1 MPPVSLDPTSRETAR
16 LDTIIAIPVRNEAE
30 RIARCLT
37 AIGGQAGL
45 APGRLGLVLFL
56 NNCTD
61 GTAEIVA
68 GLVPGL
74 PIPVRVIERTY
85 AGAHAG
91 WARRAA
97 MDAAVAWLEGEGAS
111 PATATILTTDA
122 DSVVPP
128 DWVAANLAALA
139 AGADAVAGRVELI
152 PEEAALLPPSLPARG
167 RLEDT
172 YDALITEMEAR
183 IDPDP
188 HDPWP
193 CHRTTI
199 GASLSVRLPAY
210 RQVGGMPEIPLGED
224 GAFVGALL
232 EQGFRVRHDRAV
244 LVLISARLTG
254 RAPGGVAD
262 TIRSRCEEPDA
273 LCDARMEAV
282 PRALHRYAWRARLRR
297 LHAEGRLGRDLAWA
311 QRLGIPEAEARRIAA
326 LPRVGEIVAAVD
338 RASPRLAYRPL
349 MPRHLPGQIR
359 LARLVLPVLRA
370 ALRLRRARP
379 AAALPA
385 VPAATADA

>member
-1 MPPVSLDPTSRETAR
+1 MPPVSSTPSR
-16 LDTIIAIPVRNEAE
+16 LDTVIAIPVRNEAE

-37 AIGGQAGL
+37 AIDRQTGL
-45 APGRLGLVLFL
+45 APGRLGLVLLL

-61 GTAEIVA
+61 DTAAIVA
-68 GLVPGL
+68 GLVPAL
-74 PIPVRVIERTY
+74 SIPVRVIDCVH

-97 MDAAVAWLEGEGAS
+97 MDAAVAWLEAEGTAS
-111 PATATILTTDA
+111 ATATLLTTDA
-122 DSVVPP
+122 DSIVPP
-128 DWVAANLAALA
+128 DWVVANLAALE

-199 GASLSVRLPAY
+199 GASLAVRLSAY
-210 RQVGGMPEIPLGED
+210 RDVGGMPEIPLGED

-232 EQGFRVRHDRAV
+232 QRGFRVRHDRAV

-254 RAPGGVAD
+254 RAAGGVAD

-282 PRALHRYAWRARLRR
+282 PRALHRYVWRARLRR
-297 LHAEGRLGRDLAWA
+297 LHDEGRLTRDLAWA
-311 QRLGIPEAEARRIAA
+311 RRLGIPEGEARRIAA

-349 MPRHLPGQIR
+349 MPRQLPGQIR
-359 LARLVLPVLRA
+359 FARLVLPLLRA
-370 ALRLRRARP
+370 GLRLRRATPSARP
-379 AAALPA
+379 VAPT
-385 VPAATADA
+385 ATADA

>member
-1 MPPVSLDPTSRETAR
+1 MPPVSPTPSR
-16 LDTIIAIPVRNEAE
+16 LDTLIAIPVRNEAE

-37 AIGGQAGL
+37 AIDRQTGL

-61 GTAEIVA
+61 DTAAIVA
-68 GLVPGL
+68 GLVPAL
-74 PIPVRVIERTY
+74 SIPVRVIERVH

-97 MDAAVAWLEGEGAS
+97 MGAAVAWLEAEGTAS
-111 PATATILTTDA
+111 TTATLLTTDA
-122 DSVVPP
+122 DSIVPP
-128 DWVAANLAALA
+128 DWVAANLAALE

-199 GASLSVRLPAY
+199 GASLAVRLPAY
-210 RQVGGMPEIPLGED
+210 RDVGGMPEIPLGED

-232 EQGFRVRHDRAV
+232 QRGFRVRHDRAV

-254 RAPGGVAD
+254 RAAGGVAD

-282 PRALHRYAWRARLRR
+282 PRALHRYVWRARLRR
-297 LHAEGRLGRDLAWA
+297 LHDEGRLTRDLAWA
-311 QRLGIPEAEARRIAA
+311 RRLGIPEGEARRIAA
-326 LPRVGEIVAAVD
+326 LSRVGEIVAAVD

-349 MPRHLPGQIR
+349 MPRQLPGQIR
-359 LARLVLPVLRA
+359 FARLVLPLLRA
-370 ALRLRRARP
+370 GLRLRRSAPSARP
-379 AAALPA
+379 VAPT
-385 VPAATADA
+385 ATADA

>member
-1 MPPVSLDPTSRETAR
+1 VSVPSVSLAPSCP
-16 LDTIIAIPVRNEAE
+16 DTIIAIPVRNEAE
-30 RIARCLT
+30 RIARCLN
-37 AIGGQAGL
+37 AIDAQSGL

-61 GTAEIVA
+61 DTARIVA
-68 GLVPGL
+68 ERVPGL
-74 PIPVRVIERTY
+74 SIPVRVIERVH

-97 MDAAVAWLEGEGAS
+97 MDAAVAWLEEAGTAAS
-111 PATATILTTDA
+111 GTLLTTDA
-122 DSVVPP
+122 DSIVPP
-128 DWVAANLAALA
+128 DWVAANLAALE

-199 GASLSVRLPAY
+199 GASLAVRLSAY
-210 RQVGGMPEIPLGED
+210 CDVGGMPEIPLGED

-232 EQGFRVRHDRAV
+232 QRGFRVRHDRAV

-254 RAPGGVAD
+254 RAAGGVAD

-297 LHAEGRLGRDLAWA
+297 LHGQGRLARDLAWA
-311 QRLGIPEAEARRIAA
+311 RRLGIPEAEARRIAA
-326 LPRVGEIVAAVD
+326 LPRVGEIVAAAD

-349 MPRHLPGQIR
+349 MPRQLPGQIR
-359 LARLVLPVLRA
+359 LARLVLPLLRA
-370 ALRLRRARP
+370 GLRLRRSAP
-379 AAALPA
+379 AASLPG
-385 VPAATADA
+385 VPTATADA

>member
-1 MPPVSLDPTSRETAR
+1 MPSH
-16 LDTIIAIPVRNEAE
+16 LDTVIAVPVRNEAE
-30 RIARCLT
+30 RIAACLR
-37 AIGGQAGL
+37 AIDAQEGL

-61 GTAEIVA
+61 GTPEIVA

-74 PIPVRVIERTY
+74 SIPVRVIETTY

-97 MDAAVAWLEGEGAS
+97 MDAAAAWLDEAGTSG
-111 PATATILTTDA
+111 TLLTTDA
-122 DSVVPP
+122 DSRVPT
-128 DWVAANLAALA
+128 DWVAANLAALD

-167 RLEDT
+167 KLEDT

-188 HDPWP
+188 SDPWP

-199 GASLSVRLPAY
+199 GASLAVRRTAY
-210 RQVGGMPEIPLGED
+210 AAVGGMPEIPLGED
-224 GAFVGALL
+224 GAFVAALL
-232 EQGFRVRHDRAV
+232 ERGFRVRHDRAV
-244 LVLISARLTG
+244 MVWISARLSG

-297 LHAEGRLGRDLAWA
+297 LHGQGRLAHDLAWA
-311 QRLGIPEAEARRIAA
+311 RRLAIPEAEARRIAA

-338 RASPRLAYRPL
+338 RASPRLTYRPL
-349 MPRHLPGQIR
+349 MPRQLPGQIR
-359 LARLVLPVLRA
+359 LARAVLPALRL
-370 ALRLRRARP
+370 ALRLRRAKP
-379 AAALPA
+379 ALPPVA
-385 VPAATADA
+385 SVPSATADA

>member
-1 MPPVSLDPTSRETAR
+1 MPSH
-16 LDTIIAIPVRNEAE
+16 LDTVIAVPVRNEAE
-30 RIARCLT
+30 RIAACLR
-37 AIGGQAGL
+37 AIDAQEGL

-61 GTAEIVA
+61 GTPEIVA

-74 PIPVRVIERTY
+74 SIPVRVIETTY

-97 MDAAVAWLEGEGAS
+97 MDAAAAWLDEAGTSG
-111 PATATILTTDA
+111 TLLTTDA
-122 DSVVPP
+122 DSRVPT
-128 DWVAANLAALA
+128 DWVAANLAALD

-167 RLEDT
+167 KLEDT

-188 HDPWP
+188 SDPWP

-199 GASLSVRLPAY
+199 GASLAVRRTAY
-210 RQVGGMPEIPLGED
+210 AAVGGMPEIPLGED
-224 GAFVGALL
+224 GAFVAALL
-232 EQGFRVRHDRAV
+232 ERGFRVRHDRAV
-244 LVLISARLTG
+244 MVWISARLSG

-297 LHAEGRLGRDLAWA
+297 LHGQGRLAHDLAWA
-311 QRLGIPEAEARRIAA
+311 RRLAIPEAEARRIAA

-338 RASPRLAYRPL
+338 RASPRLTYRPL
-349 MPRHLPGQIR
+349 MPRQLPGQIR
-359 LARLVLPVLRA
+359 LARLVLPALRL
-370 ALRLRRARP
+370 ALRLRRAKP
-379 AAALPA
+379 ALPPVA
-385 VPAATADA
+385 SVPSATADA

>member
-1 MPPVSLDPTSRETAR
+1 MPPVS

-30 RIARCLT
+30 RIARCLR
-37 AIGGQAGL
+37 AVGGQTGL

-68 GLVPGL
+68 GLVPEMS
-74 PIPVRVIERTY
+74 IPVRVIERTC

-97 MDAAVAWLEGEGAS
+97 MDAAAAWLDAEGA
-111 PATATILTTDA
+111 AAAGTLLTTDA
-122 DSVVPP
+122 DSIVPP
-128 DWVAANLAALA
+128 DWAAANLAALA

-167 RLEDT
+167 RLEDA

-199 GASLSVRLPAY
+199 GASLAVRLSAY
-210 RQVGGMPEIPLGED
+210 TQVGGMPEIPLGED

-232 EQGFRVRHDRAV
+232 QRGFRVRHDRAV
-244 LVLISARLTG
+244 RVLISARLTG
-254 RAPGGVAD
+254 RAAGGVAD

-297 LHAEGRLGRDLAWA
+297 LHGEGRLSRDLAWA
-311 QRLGIPEAEARRIAA
+311 RRLGIPEAEARRIAA

-338 RASPRLAYRPL
+338 RASPRLAYHPL
-349 MPRHLPGQIR
+349 MPRQLPGQIR
-359 LARLVLPVLRA
+359 LARFVLPLLRVG
-370 ALRLRRARP
+370 LRLRRAAP
-379 AAALPA
+379 AATLPD

>member
-1 MPPVSLDPTSRETAR
+1 VPSA
-16 LDTIIAIPVRNEAE
+16 LDTVIAVPVRNEAE
-30 RIARCLT
+30 RIVACLR
-37 AIGGQAGL
+37 AIDAQTGL

-56 NNCTD
+56 NNCSD
-61 GTAEIVA
+61 GTPDIVA
-68 GLVPGL
+68 DLL
-74 PIPVRVIERTY
+74 PRLTLPVRVIERTY

-97 MDAAVAWLEGEGAS
+97 MDAAAAWLDEVGA
-111 PATATILTTDA
+111 AGTVLTTDA
-122 DSVVPP
+122 DSRVPT
-128 DWVAANLAALA
+128 DWVAANLAALD

-167 RLEDT
+167 RLEDA

-188 HDPWP
+188 SDPWP

-199 GASLSVRLPAY
+199 GATLAVRRSAY
-210 RQVGGMPEIPLGED
+210 GAVGGMPEIPLGED
-224 GAFVGALL
+224 GAFVAALL

-244 LVLISARLTG
+244 MVWISARLTG

-297 LHAEGRLGRDLAWA
+297 LHGQGRLAHDLAWA
-311 QRLGIPEAEARRIAA
+311 RRLAIPEAEARRIAA

-338 RASPRLAYRPL
+338 RASPRLVYRPL
-349 MPRHLPGQIR
+349 MPRQLPGQIR
-359 LARLVLPVLRA
+359 LARLVLPVLRL
-370 ALRLRRARP
+370 ALRLRRATP
-379 AAALPA
+379 ALPPVTT
-385 VPAATADA
+385 VPSATADA